1 MSGLNTPG
9 EPDSP
14 DDPDLAEIVGGGA
27 SAFGIA
33 VVVSDAERQDI
44 GEVAV
49 LTLVSSVT
57 AHTGGSQPGAE
68 GVDVLISRMLA
79 EGFALVDS
87 FTPVALLELP
97 TPEAW
102 RRSVS
107 EDGMRLAI
115 TEPDGA
121 FYLGEMGA
129 SPPPGWYDALT
140 RRQRLVVLMA
150 SNLNRA
156 DSIKDSLDNARQFGN
171 VVGAL
176 LPVTPQRPDNGRRAT
191 RTILR
196 WLWSS
201 CSE

>member
-49 LTLVSSVT
+49 LTLVPSVT
-57 AHTGGSQPGAE
+57 AHTGGSQLGAE
-68 GVDVLISRMLA
+68 VVDVLISRMLA

-87 FTPVALLELP
+87 FTPAALLELP
-97 TPEAW
+97 TPDAW
-102 RRSVS
+102 RLSVS
-107 EDGMRLAI
+107 EDGMRIAI

-129 SPPPGWYDALT
+129 SPPPGWYDPLAGAGRADGLEPQP
-140 RRQRLVVLMA
+140 RRQHQRFPRRRPPV
-150 SNLNRA
+150 
-156 DSIKDSLDNARQFGN
+156 RQ
-171 VVGAL
+171 
-176 LPVTPQRPDNGRRAT
+176 RGRRRAAGRSAVT
-191 RTILR
+191 RTRVWSNPNDLAVTVVK
-196 WLWSS
+196 LW
-201 CSE
+201 